1 MWGLKYKKNV
11 KIVLASITLFLLGIA
26 TYFIFIQKDNSLNS
40 EEDESQDRY
49 FVNKPLNNE
58 SENSEDESAPFQ
70 ELTIPYLRGR
80 KYDNKLG
87 DLDFLSE
94 QADYSS
100 YITSYSSD
108 GYKINGLITIPDGEE
123 PEEGWPAIVFV
134 HGYIP
139 PANYRTTGNY
149 AAYVDYLARNGFVV
163 FKIDLRGH
171 GESEGIPGGAYY
183 SGDYIIDT
191 LSAYRALQSADFIDS
206 NNIGLWGHS
215 MGGNVVFRS
224 FVAKQDIKAVSIW
237 AGAVYTYEDFQEYG
251 IDDNSYV
258 PPSSDSERRRRRNE
272 LFDTHGSFDPED
284 EFWSMVVPTNYLDGV
299 SGAVQLNHS
308 VDDNVVSIEYTRNLS
323 SILMDTGIMYEV
335 NEYSSGGHNISGS
348 AFNEA
353 MGDTVDFFETFLK
366 E

>member
-1 MWGLKYKKNV
+1 MWKSINKKYF
-11 KIVLASITLFLLGIA
+11 KIFLIVILITILGIGG
-26 TYFIFIQKDNSLNS
+26 YFIFINKKGNRDTKVDLKPERYQGNISSQSSADNEK
-40 EEDESQDRY
+40 EEPIAFR
-49 FVNKPLNNE
+49 
-58 SENSEDESAPFQ
+58 
-70 ELTIPYLRGR
+70 ELTIPYLRSR
-80 KYDNKLG
+80 EYTAALS
-87 DLDFLSE
+87 DLDLISE

-100 YITSYSSD
+100 YLTSYSSD
-108 GYKINGLITIPDGEE
+108 SLKINGLLTIPNGEE

-139 PANYRTTGNY
+139 PTSYRTTGNY

-171 GESEGIPGGAYY
+171 GESEGEPGGAYY

-191 LSAYRALQSADFIDS
+191 LSAYSALQSADIVDGD
-206 NNIGLWGHS
+206 NIGLWGHS

-258 PPSSDSERRRRRNE
+258 PPPSESERRRKRQE

-284 EFWSMVVPTNYLDGV
+284 EFWSMVVPTNYLEGV
-299 SGAVQLNHS
+299 TGSVQLNHS
-308 VDDNVVSIEYTRNLS
+308 ADDNVVSVEYTRNLS
-323 SILMDTGIMYEV
+323 SILMDTNIMYEV
-335 NEYSSGGHNISGS
+335 NEYPSGGHNISGN
-348 AFNEA
+348 AFNTS
-353 MGDTVDFFETFLK
+353 MQDTVEFFEKFLK
-366 E
+366 Y